1 MLGFANSAQQRQ
13 NGFVG
18 RGNCFVAAVPTKPSR
33 ANTRHFN
40 ALGERLKAPAKTLR
54 PRSINLASA
63 QARAK
68 LAAYWMKSPHFC
80 IAPSAAPQGMIG
92 TLDVEF
98 FGEPSISLSE

>member
-63 QARAK
+63 AGPREASRLLDEIAAFLYRAVRGAPGHDRHAGCRILR
-68 LAAYWMKSPHFC
+68 LA
-80 IAPSAAPQGMIG
+80 
-92 TLDVEF
+92 LDQ
-98 FGEPSISLSE
+98 